1 MELLKSLEKKLNNII
16 SFLRGK
22 KVIVAFSGGVDSSLL
37 AFLSNKYAKETL
49 LITEKSILYPDYE
62 IEETKKF
69 AEKYTIN
76 HMIIERNPLEDE
88 EFQCNPSNRCYLC
101 KLGLYN
107 EILEIKE
114 SKGFDLIIDG
124 SNADDLSD
132 YRPGMQALSELNI
145 STPYIDFNINKKQI
159 REISK
164 YFDLEVQSKP
174 SMACF
179 SSRIPYGQVINENK
193 LTMIREAEKFIKETF
208 DVKQLRVRLHE
219 DNLGRIEF
227 LQSDFPKVFS
237 KEKINIIRKK
247 LKSLGFTYITIDL
260 EGFRSGSMNEV
271 LNLD

>member
-1 MELLKSLEKKLNNII
+1 
-16 SFLRGK
+16 
-22 KVIVAFSGGVDSSLL
+22 
-37 AFLSNKYAKETL
+37 
-49 LITEKSILYPDYE
+49 
-62 IEETKKF
+62 
-69 AEKYTIN
+69 
-76 HMIIERNPLEDE
+76 
-88 EFQCNPSNRCYLC
+88 
-101 KLGLYN
+101 
-107 EILEIKE
+107 
-114 SKGFDLIIDG
+114 LIIDG